1 MNFFKH
7 YKNSYLSYFLMYF
20 FFFFCLAFFSG
31 FISVYLMDQGYSAS
45 KVSFVVSCSFILSV
59 IVQPFIG
66 KLNDQYESRYVNSIL
81 LLIAGVS
88 GIIFIFLKNI
98 YLIALVYSLVLAITN
113 GTNPI
118 IERMAILSRFKYGSI
133 RVWATIGYAVATI
146 IAGSLYKN
154 IGPYSLYVFFAIGEL
169 LCVIGILGT
178 HSILPP
184 VKKTK
189 EKISMTSVFKS
200 KHIPYYLIIV
210 CLFYGITNVHHLY
223 LPAMLKQNGLPINN
237 VSTVIF
243 FSTLSEVPVILLSRF
258 YMNCFSNKQLLM
270 SVFVLLFL
278 QFFTFS
284 FISSLIIQIIIVF
297 LTKTVATMAFVM
309 INLRIISTIVDNA
322 RQNTA
327 LSLVSACKSFS
338 SILFQMLAG
347 YLIDFTGYQMFYF
360 VLFICSVVGM
370 ILVFFFKV
378 PTNKELKVFH

>member
-45 KVSFVVSCSFILSV
+45 EVSFVVSCSFVLSV

-66 KLNDQYESRYVNSIL
+66 KLNDQYESRYVNSLL

-118 IERMAILSRFKYGSI
+118 IERMAVLSRFKNGSI
-133 RVWATIGYAVATI
+133 RVWATIGYAVATMI
-146 IAGSLYKN
+146 SGFLYKN

-184 VKKTK
+184 VEKTE
-189 EKISMTSVFKS
+189 EKVSMASVFRH

-223 LPAMLKQNGLPINN
+223 LPAMLKQSGLPINN

-258 YMNCFSNKQLLM
+258 YMNRFTNKQLLM
-270 SVFVLLFL
+270 SVFVLLFV

-360 VLFICSVVGM
+360 VLFICSVIGM

-378 PTNKELKVFH
+378 PTNKDLKVFH